1 MSALHPLRT
10 VRPFAID
17 STDLTENGDMGFPKL
32 TIFGFLILA
41 TALEVFGDAVVR
53 IGLGQ
58 PVLAN
63 RLVYFAG
70 GAVLLF
76 GYGLSLNTAPIEFEK
91 VVGVY
96 IATLFV
102 MWQLVSFITF
112 RTIPSL
118 PTLAGGAL
126 IIAGGLVVAFWHPAS
141 LGQQS

>member
-1 MSALHPLRT
+1 
-10 VRPFAID
+10 
-17 STDLTENGDMGFPKL
+17 MGFPKL

-58 PVLAN
+58 QVLAN
-63 RLVYFAG
+63 RLAYFAA

-102 MWQLVSFITF
+102 MWQLVSFLTF
-112 RTIPSL
+112 RTVPSL

-126 IIAGGLVVAFWHPAS
+126 IIAGGLVVAFWQPAS
-141 LGQQS
+141 LGQPS

>member
-1 MSALHPLRT
+1 
-10 VRPFAID
+10 V
-17 STDLTENGDMGFPKL
+17 GFPKL

-53 IGLGQ
+53 MGLGQ
-58 PVLAN
+58 QILAN
-63 RLVYFAG
+63 RLIYFAG

-91 VVGVY
+91 VLGVY

-102 MWQLVSFITF
+102 MWQIVSFMAF
-112 RTIPSL
+112 RTVPSL
-118 PTLAGGAL
+118 PTLVGGAL
-126 IIAGGLVVAFWHPAS
+126 IIAGGLVVAFWQPIS

>member
-1 MSALHPLRT
+1 M
-10 VRPFAID
+10 
-17 STDLTENGDMGFPKL
+17 ENGDMGFPKL

-58 PVLAN
+58 QVLAN
-63 RLVYFAG
+63 RLAYFAA

-102 MWQLVSFITF
+102 MWQLVSFLTF
-112 RTIPSL
+112 RTVPSL

-141 LGQQS
+141 LGQPS